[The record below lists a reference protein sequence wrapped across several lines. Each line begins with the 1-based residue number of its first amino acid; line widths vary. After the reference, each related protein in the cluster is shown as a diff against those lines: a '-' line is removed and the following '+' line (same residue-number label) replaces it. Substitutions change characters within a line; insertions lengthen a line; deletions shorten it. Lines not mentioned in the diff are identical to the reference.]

1 MATEYEFSARLVFWG
16 DLLDSKRLGN
26 DLGLIVTQSRTK
38 GEPLRLPDGTQSGS
52 VAKTS
57 TLSCEC
63 SQDGNLRREPE
74 SQLLEIAGALRQLA
88 GPVGKMYD
96 VTEAQLQ
103 LDVYYGKKI
112 SGVPDFIFPS
122 DLLDLLALHKIVLR
136 ITVLP

>member
-16 DLLDSKRLGN
+16 DLLDSKRLGS
-26 DLGLIVTQSRTK
+26 DLKLTVTQSRTK
-38 GEPLRLPDGTQSGS
+38 GELLKLPDGTQSGS
-52 VAKTS
+52 VAKTG

-63 SQDGNLRREPE
+63 SQDGSLRREPE
-74 SQLLEIAGALRQLA
+74 AQLLEIAGALKQLA
-88 GPVGKMYD
+88 GPVGKTYD

-103 LDVYYGKKI
+103 LDVYYGKKT

-122 DLLDLLALHKIVLR
+122 DLLDLLALHRIALR